1 MPIWCTWA
9 CKSFDLKCARFSGT
23 HVLFCEKEKNNIR
36 FASLQLN
43 RCINKK
49 TTMNSKYYREH
60 QRSCDFS
67 IMLTYLMTS
76 KLSYLHM
83 NCETFNCLHQSK
95 LGFFIQGPSNISE
108 GTFCF
113 SQKSSTQM
121 LGSIKNVLLQVDTA
135 QFLKFK
141 QRYLPGSKERWNHFI
156 QVSLFEVQLSYL
168 SKYKQT
174 ISLSEVSDWC
184 HSQE

>member
-36 FASLQLN
+36 FASLWLN

-60 QRSCDFS
+60 QRSCDIS

-83 NCETFNCLHQSK
+83 DCETFNCLHQSK
-95 LGFFIQGPSNISE
+95 LGFLYRALLTSLKELFVSH
-108 GTFCF
+108 
-113 SQKSSTQM
+113 K
-121 LGSIKNVLLQVDTA
+121 KVLLRCLAVSRMC
-135 QFLKFK
+135 FC
-141 QRYLPGSKERWNHFI
+141 RWI
-156 QVSLFEVQLSYL
+156 Q
-168 SKYKQT
+168 
-174 ISLSEVSDWC
+174 
-184 HSQE
+184 HSS